1 MENKES
7 DKDENKGQSRM
18 AMTAIKSSETISIQK
33 RKFMATLQSWGALN
47 HNISPKSD
55 GMKSTPNIARDI
67 ISSSQI

>member
-1 MENKES
+1 
-7 DKDENKGQSRM
+7 M

-55 GMKSTPNIARDI
+55 EMKSTPNVARDI
-67 ISSSQI
+67 ITRLQI